1 MRFDAPTPIQSAT
14 IPYVL
19 DGHDV
24 LGSAQTGTGKTGAFA
39 IPIIAKLMEEPDKM
53 ALIMTPTREL
63 GTQVLNNIKQMIMVP
78 NLKAALLIGGE
89 PMPKQFAQLKQ
100 KPRIIVGTPGR
111 INDHLDRGTLRLD
124 RVGYVVLDETDRMLD
139 LGFDVQ
145 IESIIDQI
153 QQEHQTLMFSAT
165 IAPSIV
171 RLSSQYLKNPKR
183 VSVGST
189 TEAAPNIK
197 QEMIKTSSS
206 QKHGHLL
213 KQLEQNAGS
222 TIIFVKTKRDTERLS
237 DRLKESGFLS
247 EALHGDLKQTK
258 RDRVVRSFRAQKF
271 DVLVATDVAARGL
284 DVPHIA
290 LVVNYDLP
298 QVPED
303 YIHRIGRTARAGASG
318 RAVNLVTSEDG
329 AKWRAITRLMD
340 PKSKQSKSD
349 EDFMPLP
356 ARRKGRLQKD
366 SWKKGWKSEKEDLPF
381 KKERKSRDGRQ
392 DGTYDA
398 DFSDW
403 RSSKPKKEGN
413 NGFQRDRKFSGDRDK
428 RAGHANDDY
437 VPFSKKK
444 FSGDRDKRPGRAN
457 DSYSPF
463 SRRKEEGEFR
473 PKRSHDSS
481 FSNERSSFRKRQDV
495 NDSRQKRDNEKAPFE
510 RRGGSSFKT
519 GSRFKDDRGERRGVS
534 HSKSR
539 GSADRGSSW
548 LDNIFENDQG
558 SQKSSGRHFKKERPQ
573 EAGYERTSNF
583 ENPSKKKTKVVK
595 KQKRKVNQLSFD
607 N

>member
-1 MRFDAPTPIQSAT
+1 MTQSFSCFGFPSRLLEALTRMRFDAPTPIQSAT
-14 IPYVL
+14 IPHVL

-63 GTQVLNNIKQMIMVP
+63 GTQVLNNIKQMIAVP
-78 NLKAALLIGGE
+78 NLKTALLIGGE
-89 PMPKQFAQLKQ
+89 PMPKQFAQLRQ

-145 IESIIDQI
+145 IESIIEQI
-153 QQEHQTLMFSAT
+153 QEEHQTLMFSAT
-165 IAPSIV
+165 IAPNIV

-189 TEAAPNIK
+189 TAAAPNIQ

-222 TIIFVKTKRDTERLS
+222 TIIFVKTKRDTERLA

-340 PKSKQSKSD
+340 PKSKPS
-349 EDFMPLP
+349 EDVDFAPRP
-356 ARRKGRLQKD
+356 ARRKERLQKD
-366 SWKKGWKSEKEDLPF
+366 SWKKGWKSEKASMPF
-381 KKERKSRDGRQ
+381 NKERKSRDGRR
-392 DGTYDA
+392 DNTYEA
-398 DFSDW
+398 DFGDW
-403 RSSKPKKEGN
+403 RANTKRENQSSH
-413 NGFQRDRKFSGDRDK
+413 RDRFDDARPSFGRKQEGGRGRDRFDEARPSFGRK
-428 RAGHANDDY
+428 QEGGRGRDRFDDA
-437 VPFSKKK
+437 
-444 FSGDRDKRPGRAN
+444 RP
-457 DSYSPF
+457 S
-463 SRRKEEGEFR
+463 
-473 PKRSHDSS
+473 
-481 FSNERSSFRKRQDV
+481 
-495 NDSRQKRDNEKAPFE
+495 FE
-510 RRGGSSFKT
+510 RKQEGGKGRDRFDDARPSFERK
-519 GSRFKDDRGERRGVS
+519 GSNFKSASRFKDDQGSRRGAS
-534 HSKSR
+534 HAKGQASS
-539 GSADRGSSW
+539 DRGSSW
-548 LDNIFENDQG
+548 LDTIFENDQG
-558 SQKSSGRHFKKERPQ
+558 TSNTSGKRFKKEQSRSVSKARTGGV
-573 EAGYERTSNF
+573 EAA
-583 ENPSKKKTKVVK
+583 SKKKTKTVK
-595 KQKRKVNQLSFD
+595 KQKRKVNQLNFES
-607 N
+607 